1 VDRLAECYCGPR
13 MAAIRLG
20 LSEATVRLL
29 ADSGRI
35 RSVRDHAGR
44 RLLLRDDVERVAQER
59 AHRARRAINGILE
72 RG

>member
-44 RLLLRDDVERVAQER
+44 RLLLRHDVERVARER
-59 AHRARRAINGILE
+59 AQHARRARGGIVE
-72 RG
+72 RS